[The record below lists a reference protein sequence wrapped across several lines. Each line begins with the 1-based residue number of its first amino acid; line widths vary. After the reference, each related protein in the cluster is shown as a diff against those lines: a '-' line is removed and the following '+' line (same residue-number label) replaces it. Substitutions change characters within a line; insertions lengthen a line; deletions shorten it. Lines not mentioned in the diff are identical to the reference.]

1 MSRRLAGTSEGH
13 PAGTLLGAGWALLI
27 REKGADSHK
36 IMTDPDDP
44 LAIRRKRLLYQS
56 RHRGTQEADLLIGG
70 FAAAHLPGMSPAQ
83 LDTYERLLA
92 ESDVDLV
99 NWLTGRAVAPD
110 DVQSDVFD
118 LLKNFKLH
126 AANT

>member
-1 MSRRLAGTSEGH
+1 
-13 PAGTLLGAGWALLI
+13 
-27 REKGADSHK
+27 
-36 IMTDPDDP
+36 MTDLDDP
-44 LAIRRKRLLYQS
+44 LATRRKRLLYQS

-70 FAAAHLPGMSPAQ
+70 FATAHLAGLSATQ
-83 LDTYERLLA
+83 LDTYERLLE

-99 NWLTGRAVAPD
+99 NWLTGRTAAPV

-126 AANT
+126 AART